1 MLCVVLPAAL
11 AGRDGC
17 PVLQMGRLRSRKA
30 ENLLDVAS
38 KSGTSDSRDVA
49 YKHYAMT
56 EPGWGG
62 FALAQSGGPAIPG
75 HCVWNEGT

>member
-1 MLCVVLPAAL
+1 
-11 AGRDGC
+11 
-17 PVLQMGRLRSRKA
+17 MGRLRSRKA

-62 FALAQSGGPAIPG
+62 GSLWRRAGALQSL
-75 HCVWNEGT
+75 GTVSGMRAHSSSDSQRDQRQTSV